1 MDVAAEHQNL
11 SEATAAFEELRK
23 AWEAQGPWGPW
34 CEKFLPYSR
43 TILFFIKYYCKDDV
57 KYDKL

>member
-23 AWEAQGPWGPW
+23 AWEAQGHPGPMGPMVW
-34 CEKFLPYSR
+34 KISSLLSNNPFLSLN
-43 TILFFIKYYCKDDV
+43 IIV
-57 KYDKL
+57 KMM